1 MQIYV
6 AILTYDKIDFKLK
19 LTKKDMKRHYRIIKV
34 KIYPEDITIQTY
46 MHQTPG
52 QMSFKQNATTAK
64 SNIHAPSVIVT
75 LLCYRQVIHPKTK
88 LRNTG
93 AK

>member
-19 LTKKDMKRHYRIIKV
+19 LTKKYIKRHYRIIKV
-34 KIYPEDITIQTY
+34 KIYPEDSTIQTY

-52 QMSFKQNATTAK
+52 QK
-64 SNIHAPSVIVT
+64 S
-75 LLCYRQVIHPKTK
+75 LKKCYYS
-88 LRNTG
+88 
-93 AK
+93 

>member
-19 LTKKDMKRHYRIIKV
+19 LTKKDMKRHYKIIKV

-52 QMSFKQNATTAK
+52 QMSFKK
-64 SNIHAPSVIVT
+64 KM
-75 LLCYRQVIHPKTK
+75 LLQLNQIFILPQW
-88 LRNTG
+88 
-93 AK
+93 